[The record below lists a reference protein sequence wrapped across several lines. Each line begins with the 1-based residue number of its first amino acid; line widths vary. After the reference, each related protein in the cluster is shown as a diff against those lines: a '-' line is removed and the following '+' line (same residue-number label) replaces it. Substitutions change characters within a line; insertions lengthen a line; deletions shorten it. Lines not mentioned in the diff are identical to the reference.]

1 MEFTVDRPAL
11 GTGGTV
17 QLFIDGHPAGEGRVD
32 ATVPMIYSGDETLDV
47 GSDLGTPVSDDY
59 DAEGNTFTGRVHWV
73 QIDIDPT
80 DADHLIDPEERLRVI
95 MARQ

>member
-1 MEFTVDRPAL
+1 M
-11 GTGGTV
+11 
-17 QLFIDGHPAGEGRVD
+17 
-32 ATVPMIYSGDETLDV
+32 

-80 DADHLIDPEERLRVI
+80 GADHLIDPEERLRVI

>member
-1 MEFTVDRPAL
+1 MSE
-11 GTGGTV
+11 
-17 QLFIDGHPAGEGRVD
+17 
-32 ATVPMIYSGDETLDV
+32 
-47 GSDLGTPVSDDY
+47 DY
-59 DAEGNTFTGRVHWV
+59 AAEGNAFSGRVHWV